1 MSIMASDDA
10 TKVTNKFMLHCTG
23 SGSVGY
29 SHQFVMG
36 WSIKNKTILGDMT
49 RGPIPPT
56 VGISQTFRSVT
67 MLII

>member
-49 RGPIPPT
+49 RGPIPP
-56 VGISQTFRSVT
+56 VGISQIFRSVT